1 VLRRADDADRQRVVI
16 VATSAVNRRGEVP
29 GAQMRK
35 VVNDVLVRCEDE
47 QLRFPIRVLG
57 ELREAAKQVIAS
69 TRDGGAPTAKDG
81 QAAARRGRR
90 SHRELAGQ
98 AVMPMTSGS
107 TCRRR
112 RK

>member
-1 VLRRADDADRQRVVI
+1 
-16 VATSAVNRRGEVP
+16 
-29 GAQMRK
+29 MRK
-35 VVNDVLVRCEDE
+35 VVNDVLVRYEDE

-69 TRDGGAPTAKDG
+69 TRDEERRPRKTDKP
-81 QAAARRGRR
+81 AAQRGR
-90 SHRELAGQ
+90 SHRELAVQ

-107 TCRRR
+107 ACRRR